1 MMQRYSKFFKV
12 LHFIM
17 DIFIL
22 NIAIILA
29 FHTRFTD
36 DFPFWY
42 QDKYVVLYMVL
53 NMAWVLVAL
62 IFRIYELYRVVRVDN
77 VIKNL
82 IKAVGLHL
90 LLISIFIVSL
100 KWYYFSREFLF
111 YTYLYFGLLVVIS
124 RTAFL
129 IFIGHI
135 RSAGI
140 NSRTAVIIGSGPV
153 AMESYNLLANHSEYG
168 FEFLGFFS
176 DDDIEEE
183 GIKDGK
189 LLGKI
194 KDLEVFA
201 KDNKIDEIF
210 CAIPLAKTEKIR
222 KLMNFADSH
231 MIRFK
236 LVPDFRG
243 FYNQKM
249 ALEFYEDLPVL
260 LRRAEPLENAL
271 NSAVKRFFDIMFSL
285 TVILTILSWVTPIIA
300 ILIKINSR
308 GPVFFK
314 QKRSG
319 KANQVFNCLKF
330 RTMCVND
337 HSDEV
342 QATDG
347 DPRITSIGH
356 FLRRTSLDEL
366 PQFLNVLTGDMSVV
380 GPRPHMLKH
389 TEEYSKEIDKFMV
402 RHLVTPGITG
412 LAQIRGYRG
421 ETKDSDLMYRRVR
434 TDVWYIENW
443 SFLLDL
449 QIIIQTII
457 NGVRGDKMAV

>member
-1 MMQRYSKFFKV
+1 MQRYSKFFKA
-12 LHFIM
+12 LHFIV

-22 NIAIILA
+22 NVAIILA
-29 FHTRFTD
+29 FHTRFTAD
-36 DFPFWY
+36 DYPLGF
-42 QDKYVVLYMVL
+42 QDKYVVLYMVF
-53 NMAWVLVAL
+53 NIVWVLVAL
-62 IFRIYELYRVVRVDN
+62 VFRIYELYRVVRVDN

-111 YTYLYFGLLVVIS
+111 YTYLYFGMLVVIS

-140 NSRTAVIIGSGPV
+140 NTRTAVIIGSGPV
-153 AMESYNLLANHSEYG
+153 ALETYNLLANHSEYG
-168 FEFLGFFS
+168 FEFLGFFT
-176 DDDIEEE
+176 DDEFEEDK
-183 GIKDGK
+183 GRK

-194 KDLEVFA
+194 DDIEKFAENNKVDEV
-201 KDNKIDEIF
+201 F

-222 KLMNFADSH
+222 SLMNFTDRK

-260 LRRAEPLENAL
+260 LRRAEPLQNAF

-300 ILIKINSR
+300 ILIKINSK
-308 GPVFFK
+308 GPVFFQ

-319 KANQVFNCLKF
+319 KVNQVFNCLKF
-330 RTMCVND
+330 RTMYVND
-337 HSDEV
+337 DSDEV
-342 QATDG
+342 QATEN
-347 DPRITSIGH
+347 DPRITTIGH

-366 PQFLNVLTGDMSVV
+366 PQFFNVITGDMSVV

-412 LAQIRGYRG
+412 LAQVRGYRG
-421 ETKDSDLMYRRVR
+421 ETKGSDLMYRRVR

-449 QIIIQTII
+449 QIIFQTVL
-457 NGVRGDKMAV
+457 NGFKGDKMAA